1 MNHIPDN
8 DLMLEVKAGQLDKL
22 GTLFDR
28 HAKSLFGF
36 FYRITGDKEVSQDLV
51 QNVFFRMLKYRHTFT
66 AEGKFITWMYHLA
79 RNVSADYFKKSKK
92 FSFSKNLDL
101 WANKLSDPAIRDED
115 YGREQEIELLQQA
128 LDRLPADKR
137 EVLVLS
143 RYQELKYQEIAKVLN
158 CTEGNVKVKVHRAF
172 QELKSIF
179 MKLTQEKKYEPGS
192 KRK

>member
-1 MNHIPDN
+1 LNQAPDN
-8 DLMLEVKAGQLDKL
+8 DIMLEVRAGQLDKL
-22 GTLFDR
+22 GILFDR
-28 HAKSLFGF
+28 HSKSLFSF
-36 FYRITGDKEVSQDLV
+36 FYRMTGDKEISQDLV

-79 RNVSADYFKKSKK
+79 RNVSSDYFKKSKK

-101 WANKLSDPAIRDED
+101 WANRLSDPTTREED
-115 YGREQEIELLQQA
+115 FGKEQEIALLQQA
-128 LDRLPADKR
+128 MESLPADKR

-172 QELKSIF
+172 QELRSIF
-179 MKLTQEKKYEPGS
+179 MKLTQEKKYETGG
-192 KRK
+192 KN